1 MNSSDYVW
9 EKMYAAICCLCSD
22 GSFKSRLADATIS
35 ALIRLD
41 DEDLPG
47 ELGQDLKYI
56 LDWTKRNM
64 VDAVIQRE
72 PGELE
77 RAKLIEKMMHVLN
90 ETTVK

>member
-9 EKMYAAICCLCSD
+9 EKMHLAIYCLCGE
-22 GSFKSRLADATIS
+22 GSFNSRLADATIS
-35 ALIRLD
+35 ALTRLD

-64 VDAVIQRE
+64 VGGVIQRE
-72 PGELE
+72 PDEME
-77 RAKLIEKMMHVLN
+77 RKRLIEKMMHVLN